1 MTRFRSYFSKNN
13 TLIRDNESNN
23 SQNPVTEISY
33 GTFDKQLSRFIFDVD
48 LDALRDRISGGSI
61 NSNRI
66 VKHVLHLT
74 NTISYAPQ
82 YIGRKSYSTN
92 INRASSF
99 DLTLFNI
106 TQEWDEGSGYDF
118 IYNETLIATEMDHA
132 SNWYLAKRDTDWNI
146 EGGYDTG
153 FTETIGT
160 QHFDNGNEN
169 VSVDVTGY
177 INQRLFGVSGNT
189 SGVTYS
195 GESFGLGLKFGDY
208 YESLEA
214 EFREAVAFHTKY
226 TNTFYEPYIET
237 IIDDTISDD
246 RNFFHLNNDNELYLY
261 GNSGDDVIVSNVDIY
276 NQDDE
281 LHQTISGDSIID
293 LGNGIF
299 KIVVNVDSYSTP
311 DAVMFRDEWNL
322 IVNGRSIMVENDF
335 YLRSD
340 STYDT
345 FFNSSE
351 INFDNYY
358 FYYNGIEQDEII
370 FDNDFRKVNI
380 TFREMYPNQDTSQ
393 PLDIEYRIF
402 TTTAEKYEV
411 NVIPFTKANRT
422 NKGYEFNVD
431 FSWLIPQDYKI
442 QIRLKNGTQ
451 FRIKET
457 LSFTVASE
465 GIVGI

>member
-1 MTRFRSYFSKNN
+1 
-13 TLIRDNESNN
+13 
-23 SQNPVTEISY
+23 
-33 GTFDKQLSRFIFDVD
+33 
-48 LDALRDRISGGSI
+48 
-61 NSNRI
+61 
-66 VKHVLHLT
+66 
-74 NTISYAPQ
+74 
-82 YIGRKSYSTN
+82 
-92 INRASSF
+92 
-99 DLTLFNI
+99 
-106 TQEWDEGSGYDF
+106 
-118 IYNETLIATEMDHA
+118 MDHA